1 MREYR
6 REFSGPRVLAG
17 LLLTC
22 LGLGGCGNNPGTETN
37 SAAVPA
43 GDDGK
48 IVDTSKD
55 GITAYIS
62 TGDYLAWGKEP
73 AIRDTVRAH
82 GSKARTYF
90 NRKYLMARRGDVYP
104 MPIGAMAIKELYNG
118 TTLYG
123 YSVGVKNR
131 SGSGA
136 ETWTWYETTGL
147 PTVQY
152 YGVANPICEGCH
164 SADDGR
170 DRSLAPYIP

>member
-22 LGLGGCGNNPGTETN
+22 LGLGGCGSNPGTESN
-37 SAAVPA
+37 SAAVPV

-62 TGDYLAWGKEP
+62 SGDYLAWGKEP

-82 GSKARTYF
+82 GSQARTYF
-90 NRKYLMARRGDVYP
+90 NSKYLMARRNDVYP
-104 MPIGAMAIKELYNG
+104 MQIGAMAIKSAAVALPLASSNSLALFVSSAVVGALVAG
-118 TTLYG
+118 TTALA
-123 YSVGVKNR
+123 R
-131 SGSGA
+131 
-136 ETWTWYETTGL
+136 L
-147 PTVQY
+147 P
-152 YGVANPICEGCH
+152 
-164 SADDGR
+164 ADLR
-170 DRSLAPYIP
+170 PQ